1 MIPTPLERL
10 GLTRERVEAALRP
23 HANIA
28 RGIVRSTV
36 ESKPKPKPNILE
48 SRLEREV
55 KRLKRKGETEL
66 QIARALHVTRAVV
79 MSILAPAKK
88 GRGGARGDFFQPKLT
103 DSQVRNIRKRYDE
116 GDPLQSIAEYYGI
129 SKAAVSLIGSRQNR
143 KGVKD

>member
-1 MIPTPLERL
+1 MIPTPLQRI
-10 GLTRERVEAALRP
+10 GLSKDRVEALLRP
-23 HANIA
+23 HAKIA
-28 RGIVRSTV
+28 REAATKVSQKPATSTI
-36 ESKPKPKPNILE
+36 EG
-48 SRLEREV
+48 RLEREV
-55 KRLKRKGETEL
+55 KRLKKKGETEL

-88 GRGGARGDFFQPKLT
+88 GRGGARGDLFQPKLT